1 MAGLDANLTRE
12 MLFSL
17 RQSDGLQSICHGTI
31 TLLQKSVDLVHK
43 SMTLIFEER
52 QYWRHILDADP
63 FEKIQVSFLH
73 DGPMGFVSSV
83 RKLLFNA
90 QIYNK
95 ESAID
100 LKLAIL
106 RETFNKLASIL
117 GCLYQSGSVLKK
129 ISTDIENM
137 AFTVIDVVDDIS
149 SRDTSSTSSR
159 HSSLGVVNKDQKFYT
174 FVERSKARMM
184 WALRNLVSVFE
195 NLEDFSDVS
204 SCLEEDSSRRVGS
217 SSHLSAID
225 LLAHATEKFSV
236 LEVMKKKINFST
248 GDVSSL
254 QQADL

>member
-17 RQSDGLQSICHGTI
+17 RQNEDLKNLCHGTI
-31 TLLQKSVDLVHK
+31 MLLQKSVDLVYK

-63 FEKIQVSFLH
+63 FEKIKVSFLH
-73 DGPMGFVSSV
+73 SGPMGFVSSM

-95 ESAID
+95 ESTID

-117 GCLYQSGSVLKK
+117 GSLYRSGSVLKN

-137 AFTVIDVVDDIS
+137 AFTVIDIVDDSS
-149 SRDTSSTSSR
+149 SRDTASNSSSSS
-159 HSSLGVVNKDQKFYT
+159 SSLSRSISMGVASKDQVFYT
-174 FVERSKARMM
+174 FIERSKVRLM
-184 WALRNLVSVFE
+184 WSLKNLISVFE

-204 SCLEEDSSRRVGS
+204 SSFEEDSSRRGDAIA
-217 SSHLSAID
+217 HLSAID
-225 LLAHATEKFSV
+225 LLAFATEKFSV
-236 LEVMKKKINFST
+236 LEV
-248 GDVSSL
+248 
-254 QQADL
+254 